1 MHGLIFETSI
11 CYWQDQ
17 PGSRAFRIPR
27 SRAEDGGTSAIRP
40 PGSHPPHQKRL
51 READGGSAGGRNAT
65 EPTREREGAR
75 ARRALERNRQKL
87 CGTGTA
93 DTPEECISAPRK
105 RRTQRGTRPAG
116 PPQAQARPLD
126 GRAPGL
132 LDHAQKGRRPPS
144 PRLSFAGKEGK
155 PSQRRPTVGFG
166 RNRRA

>member
-27 SRAEDGGTSAIRP
+27 SRVEDGGTSAIRP
-40 PGSHPPHQKRL
+40 PVRTPKAPARSGWGKR
-51 READGGSAGGRNAT
+51 GRKERDT

-75 ARRALERNRQKL
+75 ARRVFERNRQKL

-93 DTPEECISAPRK
+93 GMPEECISAPGK
-105 RRTQRGTRPAG
+105 RRAQRGTRPAG

-132 LDHAQKGRRPPS
+132 LDLAWKGRRPPS
-144 PRLSFAGKEGK
+144 PRLLSGKEGK
-155 PSQRRPTVGFG
+155 PSQRHPTVGFG
-166 RNRRA
+166 RNRHA